1 MRGRLPAPALPA
13 KVLAGI
19 AAVPVVALVVI
30 LQVTWLRSH
39 RHAVPIAA
47 SPSSVPSC
55 PKRSAH
61 DELPFG
67 DMLKS
72 EMAAVTWHVSAENL
86 GSCSAQLMMM
96 MMGRRQQMMGLK
108 SQVHLTDALSTW
120 RKAFEAGSHPGMTLR
135 AAAGMSGSSMGGRCP
150 LPYPP
155 PKPPFISICIR
166 PTIVTLSRH
175 YLTYYRYTAGIMHK
189 CQLDTS
195 RWLAPHRVTACR
207 PEATRASGCRP

>member
-13 KVLAGI
+13 QVLATV

-30 LQVTWLRSH
+30 LQVAWLRSH

-55 PKRSAH
+55 PKRSTH
-61 DELPFG
+61 DKLPFG

-72 EMAAVTWHVSAENL
+72 EMAAVMWHVSAENL
-86 GSCSAQLMMM
+86 GSCPAQLMMM
-96 MMGRRQQMMGLK
+96 MCRRQQMMGLK
-108 SQVHLTDALSTW
+108 SQMHLTDALLIW
-120 RKAFEAGSHPGMTLR
+120 RKAAFKAGSHPGMTLR
-135 AAAGMSGSSMGGRCP
+135 AAAGISGSSMGGRCP

-155 PKPPFISICIR
+155 PKPPFISTCIR
-166 PTIVTLSRH
+166 ATTVTLSRH
-175 YLTYYRYTAGIMHK
+175 PLTYHTYTAGIMHK

-195 RWLAPHRVTACR
+195 RWLARHRVTACR
-207 PEATRASGCRP
+207 PGAI